1 MIGNIFLQNQK
12 GTKYSRN
19 CMIDSLVKFNARK
32 GICGQFF
39 FLKHNKYV
47 SLFSF
52 RHYLELVA
60 AEIVLEAYVVP

>member
-1 MIGNIFLQNQK
+1 MLEK
-12 GTKYSRN
+12 GFVE
-19 CMIDSLVKFNARK
+19 SL
-32 GICGQFF
+32 

-52 RHYLELVA
+52 QYYLELVA